1 MAGENNLEIRTE
13 NKILFLTLNRPD
25 VRNAFTGEMN
35 TQMAEAILSAD
46 YDAGIAMVAITGA
59 GDKAFCSGADMNE
72 ARRAADAGEVFR
84 GPLHTTTR
92 GLFEVMIDSK
102 KPIMAIINGPAIA
115 GGFELALACDIR
127 VAAENTFFALPEAKL
142 ARGAHFA
149 SVVLPQMVPPGIAME
164 WLYTGRPIPLD
175 EAERWGLINRRAP
188 LEGLMDTALDLAADI
203 LSSAPLSLQRMKL
216 TYRKT
221 FGMPLL
227 AALRLDAGPDVYASE
242 DQVEG
247 ARAYLEKRD
256 PVWKGR

>member
-1 MAGENNLEIRTE
+1 MAGEQNLEIRTE

-25 VRNAFTGEMN
+25 VRKAFTADMN
-35 TQMAEAILSAD
+35 TQMAEAILAAD
-46 YDAGIAMVAITGA
+46 YDDGISLVAIIGA
-59 GDKAFCSGADMNE
+59 GEQAFCSGADMNE
-72 ARRAADAGEVFR
+72 ARVLADAGEVFR
-84 GPLHTTTR
+84 GPLHSTRR

-102 KPIMAIINGPAIA
+102 KPIMAIVNGPAIA
-115 GGFELALACDIR
+115 GGFESALACDIR
-127 VAAENTFFALPEAKL
+127 VAAETAFFALPEAKR

-164 WLYTGRPIPLD
+164 WLYTGRRIPLA

-188 LEGLMDTALDLAADI
+188 LETLHDTAMQLAADI

-227 AALRLDAGPDVYASE
+227 AGLHLDVGPDVYASE

-256 PVWKGR
+256 PIWKGR